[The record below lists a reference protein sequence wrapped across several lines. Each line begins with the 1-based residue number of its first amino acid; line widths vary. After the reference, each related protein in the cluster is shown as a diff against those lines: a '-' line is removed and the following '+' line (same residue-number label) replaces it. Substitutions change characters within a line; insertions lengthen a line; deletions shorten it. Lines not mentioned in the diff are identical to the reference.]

1 LATARRRRLPFPSA
15 LPASRAG
22 DAWRLEADGR
32 ELRLSNLNKVYWPGE
47 GITKGDLLAY
57 YWNVAD
63 LILPHLHDRPLT
75 MKRMP
80 NGLAGEPFYEKQVPA
95 HAPDWLPTAAVPT
108 EEDSRVVEFVLAQE
122 RASLLYVVNL
132 GCIEMHPLHARAGSL
147 DRPDYAFFDLD
158 PFEPYTYEDVRTV
171 AKLIKVVL
179 DGLGLRGYAKTSG
192 ATGMQVF
199 VPLDGTH
206 THTDAREFVERVGR
220 LVVRAYPEKATMAW
234 PVADRAGKV
243 FIDHQMNRSGAN
255 IASVYSLRPLPGAP
269 VSTPLDWDELDTDV
283 EPGDFRIDNVW
294 ERFADG
300 DRFAPVLD
308 DKQSLTPAME
318 ALGLTPGAPEEP
330 RDRSRPRFPPK
341 RSTRPASRASLD
353 EYVAKRDFT
362 RTPEPP
368 SSAASPDPAVPDPVS
383 PYSASP
389 VAAPDPASPIAAP
402 DPPTSVAGPP
412 NGRVARGGN
421 DGEPLSTVPTGPA
434 ARTSPTAPTGTS
446 AATDSSAATNTS
458 APSPANATGL
468 PEEPHPAGLAEIAPL
483 EPGRRF
489 TIQQHH
495 ARRLHHDVRF
505 EQDGVLVS
513 FAVPKRL
520 PEEPGLRHLAVNTED
535 HPLDYL
541 TFSGTIPAGEYG
553 GGEVRL
559 FDLGTYEPLE
569 VADGKLTVR
578 LHGSRYK
585 GAEYHLFRTR
595 DRDWLVILKGKVSL
609 PQPAPPPTYEPM
621 MAVLTAEAFD
631 DDDWLFEVKWDGH
644 RCLANLGTST
654 RLTSRT
660 TRDMTAQFPEL
671 IDMHR
676 QLAARNAVVDGEI
689 VALDRN
695 GRPSFERMQD
705 RFHRTPEELARNRGR
720 VPVQFLAF
728 DLLWLDGQS
737 LLDLP
742 LVERRARL
750 VEVLVE
756 TRDIRLSQVVEG
768 AGKAFFDQVKALQLE
783 GIVAKRAGSPYRP
796 GTRSHDWRKIKALC
810 LQDCVIVGWTPGKGG
825 RAATLG
831 SLLLAVYDGG
841 RLRYAGNVGT
851 GFTHAFLADLLARL
865 EELQVD
871 KPQFEGFEGT
881 LRPRGARF
889 VRPELVCEVEY
900 LKWTQDDKLRASSF
914 KGLRPDKPITDAR
927 REHPV
932 DSPS

>member
-32 ELRLSNLNKVYWPGE
+32 ELRLSNLNKVYWPDD

-63 LILPHLHDRPLT
+63 RLLPHLRDRPLT
-75 MKRMP
+75 MYRMP
-80 NGLAGEPFYEKQVPA
+80 DGLAGAPFYEKQVPA

-108 EEDSRVVEFVLAQE
+108 EEDSRVVEFVLAQD

-132 GCIEMHPLHARAGSL
+132 GCIEMHPLHSRAGSL

-158 PFEPYTYEDVRTV
+158 PFAPYTYEDVRTV
-171 AKLIKVVL
+171 ARLVKVVL

-206 THTDAREFVERVGR
+206 SHADAREFVERVGR
-220 LVVRAYPEKATMAW
+220 LVVRAYPQKATMAW
-234 PVADRAGKV
+234 PVADRAGKI
-243 FIDHQMNRSGAN
+243 FIDHQMNRQGAN

-269 VSTPLDWDELDTDV
+269 VSTPLDWDELDDDI
-283 EPGDFRIDNVW
+283 EPGDFRIDNLW
-294 ERFADG
+294 DRFAEG
-300 DRFAPVLD
+300 DRFAPVLID
-308 DKQSLTPAME
+308 RQSLTPAME
-318 ALGLTPGAPEEP
+318 ALGLTPGAPEE
-330 RDRSRPRFPPK
+330 RERTRPRFPA
-341 RSTRPASRASLD
+341 RRTTRPASRASLD
-353 EYVAKRDFT
+353 EYVAKRDFQ
-362 RTPEPP
+362 RTPEPHP
-368 SSAASPDPAVPDPVS
+368 PV
-383 PYSASP
+383 
-389 VAAPDPASPIAAP
+389 
-402 DPPTSVAGPP
+402 
-412 NGRVARGGN
+412 
-421 DGEPLSTVPTGPA
+421 DG
-434 ARTSPTAPTGTS
+434 APTPGT
-446 AATDSSAATNTS
+446 
-458 APSPANATGL
+458 P
-468 PEEPHPAGLAEIAPL
+468 EPHPAGLTEVAPL
-483 EPGRRF
+483 VEGRRF

-520 PEEPGLRHLAVNTED
+520 PEEPGVRHLAVNTED

-541 TFSGTIPAGEYG
+541 TFSGAIPAGEYG

-578 LHGSRYK
+578 LHGSRYQ
-585 GAEYHLFRTR
+585 GAEYLLFRTR
-595 DRDWLVILKGKVSL
+595 DRDWLVILGGKVSL

-621 MAVLTAEAFD
+621 MAVLTAQPFD
-631 DDDWLFEVKWDGH
+631 DDEWLFEVKWDGH
-644 RCLANLGTST
+644 RCLANLGQAT

-660 TRDMTAQFPEL
+660 RRDMTAQFPEL

-689 VALDRN
+689 VALDRE

-705 RFHRTPEELARNRGR
+705 RFHRTPEELARNKGR

-728 DLLWLDGQS
+728 DLLWLDGRP
-737 LLDLP
+737 LLELP
-742 LVERRARL
+742 LRERRARL
-750 VEVLVE
+750 EEVLVE
-756 TRDIRLSQVVEG
+756 TGDIRLSQVVGG
-768 AGKAFFDQVKALQLE
+768 AGTTFFEQVKALKLE
-783 GIVAKRAGSPYRP
+783 GIVAKRAASPYRP
-796 GTRSHDWRKIKALC
+796 GTRSHDWRTIKALC

-831 SLLLAVYDGG
+831 SLLLAVYDDG

-851 GFTHAFLADLLARL
+851 GFTHAFLADLLERL
-865 EELQVD
+865 QELQVP
-871 KPQFEGFEGT
+871 KPMFEGFEGT

-900 LKWTQDDKLRASSF
+900 LKWTDDNKLRASSF
-914 KGLRPDKPITDAR
+914 KGLRPDKPPTDAR

-932 DSPS
+932 DTPS

>member
-1 LATARRRRLPFPSA
+1 LATGKRRRLRFPSP
-15 LPASRAG
+15 LPAVRAG
-22 DAWRLEADGR
+22 GAWRLEADGR
-32 ELRLSNLNKVYWPGE
+32 ELRLSNLDKVYWPDD

-57 YWNVAD
+57 YWNVAG
-63 LILPHLHDRPLT
+63 LLLPHLHDRPLT

-80 NGLAGEPFYEKQVPA
+80 DGLAGEPFYEKQVPA
-95 HAPDWLPTAAVPT
+95 HAPDWLPTAAVAT
-108 EEDSRVVEFVLAQE
+108 EEDSRVVEFVLAQD

-158 PFEPYTYEDVRTV
+158 PFEPYTYQDVRTV
-171 AKLIKVVL
+171 AKLVKVVL
-179 DGLGLRGYAKTSG
+179 DGIGLRGYAKTSG

-206 THTDAREFVERVGR
+206 THSDARELVERVGR

-255 IASVYSLRPLPGAP
+255 IASVYSLRPLPGGP
-269 VSTPLDWDELDTDV
+269 VSTPLDWDELDSEV

-294 ERFADG
+294 ERFAAG
-300 DRFAPVLD
+300 DRFAPVLTD
-308 DKQSLTPAME
+308 RQSLTGAME
-318 ALGLTPGAPEEP
+318 ALGITAGTGSGE
-330 RDRSRPRFPPK
+330 RSRPRF
-341 RSTRPASRASLD
+341 RTSSRADRPSSRAALD
-353 EYVAKRDFT
+353 EYVAKRDFQ

-368 SSAASPDPAVPDPVS
+368 SPVG
-383 PYSASP
+383 
-389 VAAPDPASPIAAP
+389 
-402 DPPTSVAGPP
+402 GPP
-412 NGRVARGGN
+412 SGRVAAVGTGG
-421 DGEPLSTVPTGPA
+421 DRLST
-434 ARTSPTAPTGTS
+434 AP
-446 AATDSSAATNTS
+446 
-458 APSPANATGL
+458 
-468 PEEPHPAGLAEIAPL
+468 PEAPHPAGLTEVAAL
-483 EPGRRF
+483 EEGRRF

-520 PEEPGLRHLAVNTED
+520 PEEPGMRHLAVKTED

-541 TFSGTIPAGEYG
+541 TFSGAIPAGEYG

-595 DRDWLVILKGKVSL
+595 DRDWLVILAGKASL

-621 MAVLTAEAFD
+621 MAVLTAEPFD

-644 RCLANLGTST
+644 RCLANLGRAT

-660 TRDMTAQFPEL
+660 RRDMTAQFPEL
-671 IDMHR
+671 IDLHR

-689 VALDRN
+689 VALDRD

-705 RFHRTPEELARNRGR
+705 RFHRAPEELARNKGR

-728 DLLWLDGQS
+728 DLLFLDGQP

-742 LVERRARL
+742 LAERRARL
-750 VEVLVE
+750 EEVLVE
-756 TRDIRLSQVVEG
+756 TGDVRLSQVVEG
-768 AGKAFFDQVKALQLE
+768 AGTDFFEHAKGLGLE
-783 GIVAKRAGSPYRP
+783 GIVAKRAASPYRP
-796 GTRSHDWRKIKALC
+796 GARSPDWRKIKALC

-851 GFTHAFLADLLARL
+851 GFTQAFLADLLSRL
-865 EELQVD
+865 AEREVD
-871 KPQFEGFEGT
+871 RPQFEGAP
-881 LRPRGARF
+881 RVRGARF

-900 LKWTQDDKLRASSF
+900 LRWTEDGKLRASSF
-914 KGLRPDKPITDAR
+914 KGLRPDKPPSDAR

-932 DSPS
+932 DRPS

>member
-32 ELRLSNLNKVYWPGE
+32 ELRLSNLNKVYWPDD

-63 LILPHLHDRPLT
+63 RLLPHLRDRPLT
-75 MKRMP
+75 MYRMP
-80 NGLAGEPFYEKQVPA
+80 DGLAGAPFYEKQVPA

-108 EEDSRVVEFVLAQE
+108 EEDSRVVEFVLAQD

-132 GCIEMHPLHARAGSL
+132 GCIEMHPLHSRAGSL

-158 PFEPYTYEDVRTV
+158 PFAPYTYEDVRTV
-171 AKLIKVVL
+171 ARLVKVVL

-206 THTDAREFVERVGR
+206 SHADAREFVERVGR
-220 LVVRAYPEKATMAW
+220 LVVRAYPQKATMAW
-234 PVADRAGKV
+234 PVADRAGKI
-243 FIDHQMNRSGAN
+243 FIDHQMNRQGAN

-269 VSTPLDWDELDTDV
+269 VSTPLDWDELDDDI
-283 EPGDFRIDNVW
+283 EPGDFRIDNLW
-294 ERFADG
+294 DRFAEG
-300 DRFAPVLD
+300 DRFAAVLID
-308 DKQSLTPAME
+308 RQSLTPAME
-318 ALGLTPGAPEEP
+318 ALGLTPGAPEE
-330 RDRSRPRFPPK
+330 RERTRPRFPA
-341 RSTRPASRASLD
+341 RRTTRPASRASLD
-353 EYVAKRDFT
+353 EYVAKRDFQ
-362 RTPEPP
+362 RTPEPHP
-368 SSAASPDPAVPDPVS
+368 PV
-383 PYSASP
+383 
-389 VAAPDPASPIAAP
+389 
-402 DPPTSVAGPP
+402 
-412 NGRVARGGN
+412 
-421 DGEPLSTVPTGPA
+421 DG
-434 ARTSPTAPTGTS
+434 APTPGT
-446 AATDSSAATNTS
+446 
-458 APSPANATGL
+458 P
-468 PEEPHPAGLAEIAPL
+468 EPHPAGLTEVAPL
-483 EPGRRF
+483 VEGRRF

-520 PEEPGLRHLAVNTED
+520 PEEPGVRHLAVNTED

-541 TFSGTIPAGEYG
+541 TFSGAIPAGEYG

-578 LHGSRYK
+578 LHGSRYQ

-595 DRDWLVILKGKVSL
+595 DRDWLVILGGKVSL

-621 MAVLTAEAFD
+621 MAVLTAQPFD
-631 DDDWLFEVKWDGH
+631 DDEWLFEVKWDGH
-644 RCLANLGTST
+644 RCLANLGQAT

-660 TRDMTAQFPEL
+660 RRDMTAQFPEL

-689 VALDRN
+689 VALDRE

-705 RFHRTPEELARNRGR
+705 RFHRTPEELARNKGR

-728 DLLWLDGQS
+728 DLLWLDGRP
-737 LLDLP
+737 LLELP
-742 LVERRARL
+742 LRERRARL
-750 VEVLVE
+750 EEVLVE
-756 TRDIRLSQVVEG
+756 TGDIRLSQVVGG
-768 AGKAFFDQVKALQLE
+768 AGTTFFEQVKALKLE
-783 GIVAKRAGSPYRP
+783 GIVAKRAASPYRP

-831 SLLLAVYDGG
+831 SLLLAVYDDG

-851 GFTHAFLADLLARL
+851 GFTHAFLADLLERL
-865 EELQVD
+865 QELQVP
-871 KPQFEGFEGT
+871 KPMFEGFEGT

-900 LKWTQDDKLRASSF
+900 LKWTDDNKLRASSF
-914 KGLRPDKPITDAR
+914 KGLRPDKPPTDAR

-932 DSPS
+932 DTPS

>member
-1 LATARRRRLPFPSA
+1 LAAARRRRLPFPSP
-15 LPASRAG
+15 LPATRAG
-22 DAWRLEADGR
+22 DAWRLQVEGR
-32 ELRLSNLNKVYWPGE
+32 ELRLSNLDKVYWPDD

-80 NGLAGEPFYEKQVPA
+80 DGLAGEPFYEKQVPA

-108 EEDSRVVEFVLAQE
+108 EEDSRVVEFVLVQD

-132 GCIEMHPLHARAGSL
+132 GCIEMHPLHSRAGSL

-158 PFEPYTYEDVRTV
+158 PFEPYTYADVRTV
-171 AKLIKVVL
+171 AKLVKVVL

-206 THTDAREFVERVGR
+206 THSDAREFVERVGR

-243 FIDHQMNRSGAN
+243 FIDHQMNRAGAN

-269 VSTPLDWDELDTDV
+269 VSTPLDWDELDEDI
-283 EPGDFRIDNVW
+283 EPNDFRIDNVW
-294 ERFADG
+294 DRFAEG
-300 DRFAPVLD
+300 DRFRPVLD
-308 DKQSLTPAME
+308 DKQSLTQAME
-318 ALGLTPGAPEEP
+318 ALGLTPGTPDEP
-330 RDRSRPRFPPK
+330 RGRSRPRFPAE
-341 RSTRPASRASLD
+341 RATRPSSRATLD
-353 EYVAKRDFT
+353 EYAAKRDFT
-362 RTPEPP
+362 RTPEPSGAP
-368 SSAASPDPAVPDPVS
+368 GPHPRLGAPEPPPPVGAPEPPPAV
-383 PYSASP
+383 
-389 VAAPDPASPIAAP
+389 
-402 DPPTSVAGPP
+402 
-412 NGRVARGGN
+412 
-421 DGEPLSTVPTGPA
+421 DG
-434 ARTSPTAPTGTS
+434 APTGRVTDRGKGPGRLSTTPPPAGSERDRRS
-446 AATDSSAATNTS
+446 AAPPE
-458 APSPANATGL
+458 APSDEAAEEKRL
-468 PEEPHPAGLAEIAPL
+468 PEGPHPAGLTEVAPL
-483 EPGRRF
+483 VEGRRF

-505 EQDGVLVS
+505 ERDGVLVS

-520 PEEPGLRHLAVNTED
+520 PEEPGVRHLAVNTED

-559 FDLGTYEPLE
+559 FDLGSYEPLE

-578 LHGSRYK
+578 LHGTRYQ

-621 MAVLTAEAFD
+621 MAVLTAKPFD
-631 DDDWLFEVKWDGH
+631 DDEWLFEVKWDGH

-660 TRDMTAQFPEL
+660 RRDMTAQFPEL

-689 VALDRN
+689 VALDRD

-705 RFHRTPEELARNRGR
+705 RFHRTPEELARNKGR

-728 DLLWLDGQS
+728 DLLWLDGQP
-737 LLDLP
+737 LLELP
-742 LVERRARL
+742 LHERRARL
-750 VEVLVE
+750 EEVLVE
-756 TRDIRLSQVVEG
+756 TKDIRLSQVVEG
-768 AGKAFFDQVKALQLE
+768 AGTAFFDHVKALQLE
-783 GIVAKRAGSPYRP
+783 GIVAKRADSCYRP
-796 GTRSHDWRKIKALC
+796 GVRSADWRKIKALC

-831 SLLLAVYDGG
+831 SLLLAVYDDG

-851 GFTHAFLADLLARL
+851 GFTHAFLADLLDRL
-865 EELQVD
+865 QELQV
-871 KPQFEGFEGT
+871 PRPMFEGFEGT

-900 LKWTQDDKLRASSF
+900 LRWTEDNKLRAASF
-914 KGLRPDKPITDAR
+914 KGLRPDKPPTDAR

-932 DSPS
+932 DTPS

>member
-22 DAWRLEADGR
+22 SAWRLEVDGR
-32 ELRLSNLNKVYWPGE
+32 ELRLSNLDKVYWPDD
-47 GITKGDLLAY
+47 GITKGDLLTY
-57 YWNVAD
+57 YWNVAE
-63 LILPHLHDRPLT
+63 LLLPHLRDRPLT

-80 NGLAGEPFYEKQVPA
+80 DGLAGEPFYEKQVPA
-95 HAPDWLPTAAVPT
+95 HAPEWLPTAAVPT
-108 EEDSRVVEFVLAQE
+108 EEDSRVVEFALAQD

-132 GCIEMHPLHARAGSL
+132 GCIEMHPLHSRAGSL

-171 AKLIKVVL
+171 AKLVKVVL

-206 THTDAREFVERVGR
+206 THSDAREFVERVGR

-234 PVADRAGKV
+234 PVADRAGKI

-269 VSTPLDWDELDTDV
+269 VSTPLDWDELDTDI

-294 ERFADG
+294 DRFAAG
-300 DRFAPVLD
+300 DRFAPVLT
-308 DKQSLTPAME
+308 DKQSLLPAME
-318 ALGLTPGAPEEP
+318 ALGLTPGAGDGQRE
-330 RDRSRPRFPPK
+330 RSRPRFPPK
-341 RSTRPASRASLD
+341 RTTRPASRGSLD
-353 EYVAKRDFT
+353 EYAAKRNFQ

-368 SSAASPDPAVPDPVS
+368 SPTDTPPATDGP
-383 PYSASP
+383 
-389 VAAPDPASPIAAP
+389 
-402 DPPTSVAGPP
+402 PPTG
-412 NGRVARGGN
+412 
-421 DGEPLSTVPTGPA
+421 
-434 ARTSPTAPTGTS
+434 
-446 AATDSSAATNTS
+446 
-458 APSPANATGL
+458 
-468 PEEPHPAGLAEIAPL
+468 PHPAGLTEVAPL
-483 EPGRRF
+483 EEGRRF

-541 TFSGTIPAGEYG
+541 TFSGSIPAGEYG

-578 LHGSRYK
+578 LHGTRYK

-595 DRDWLVILKGKVSL
+595 DRDWLVILGGKVSL

-621 MAVLTAEAFD
+621 MAVLTGQPFD
-631 DDDWLFEVKWDGH
+631 DDQWLFEVKWDGH

-689 VALDRN
+689 VALDRD

-705 RFHRTPEELARNRGR
+705 RFHRGPEELARNKGR
-720 VPVQFLAF
+720 VPVQFIAF
-728 DLLWLDGQS
+728 DLLWLDGQP

-750 VEVLVE
+750 DEVLVE

-768 AGKAFFDQVKALQLE
+768 VGTEFFEQVKALKLE
-783 GIVAKRAGSPYRP
+783 GMVAKRAASPYRP
-796 GTRSHDWRKIKALC
+796 GARSPDWRKIKAVC

-831 SLLLAVYDGG
+831 SLLLAVYDNG

-851 GFTHAFLADLLARL
+851 GFTNAFLADLQTRLAAL
-865 EELQVD
+865 EVD

-881 LRPRGARF
+881 PRPRGARF

-914 KGLRPDKPITDAR
+914 KGLRPDKPPTDAR

-932 DSPS
+932 DRPS

>member
-1 LATARRRRLPFPSA
+1 LAPAKRRRLPFPSP

-22 DAWRLEADGR
+22 GAWRLQVDGR
-32 ELRLSNLNKVYWPGE
+32 ELRLSNLDKVYWPDD

-63 LILPHLHDRPLT
+63 LLLPHLQDRPLT

-80 NGLAGEPFYEKQVPA
+80 DGLAGEPFYEKQVPA
-95 HAPDWLPTAAVPT
+95 HAPDWLPTAVVPT
-108 EEDSRVVEFVLAQE
+108 EEDSRVVEFVLAQD

-132 GCIEMHPLHARAGSL
+132 GCIEMHPLHSRAGSL

-158 PFEPYTYEDVRTV
+158 PFEPYTYQDVRTV
-171 AKLIKVVL
+171 AKLVKVVL

-206 THTDAREFVERVGR
+206 THADAREFVERVGR

-234 PVADRAGKV
+234 PVADRAGKI
-243 FIDHQMNRSGAN
+243 FIDHQMNRQGAN

-269 VSTPLDWDELDTDV
+269 VSTPLDWDELDDDL

-294 ERFADG
+294 DRFAQG
-300 DRFAPVLD
+300 DRFRPVLD
-308 DKQSLTPAME
+308 DKQSLTAAME
-318 ALGLTPGAPEEP
+318 ALGLAPGAPEP
-330 RDRSRPRFPPK
+330 ARDRGRPRYPAK
-341 RSTRPASRASLD
+341 RTTRPASRATLD
-353 EYVAKRDFT
+353 EYVAKRDFA
-362 RTPEPP
+362 RTPEPSGTRGTP
-368 SSAASPDPAVPDPVS
+368 EPGTPK
-383 PYSASP
+383 
-389 VAAPDPASPIAAP
+389 P
-402 DPPTSVAGPP
+402 DPPVDGAPT
-412 NGRVARGGN
+412 GRVADHEEGR
-421 DGEPLSTVPTGPA
+421 DRLSTT
-434 ARTSPTAPTGTS
+434 
-446 AATDSSAATNTS
+446 
-458 APSPANATGL
+458 L
-468 PEEPHPAGLAEIAPL
+468 PDEPHPAGLTEVAPL
-483 EPGRRF
+483 VAGRRF

-505 EQDGVLVS
+505 ERDGVLVS

-520 PEEPGLRHLAVNTED
+520 PEEPGVRHLAVNTED

-541 TFSGTIPAGEYG
+541 TFSGAIPAGEYG

-569 VADGKLTVR
+569 VADGKWTVR
-578 LHGSRYK
+578 LHGSRYH

-621 MAVLTAEAFD
+621 MAVLTAEPFD
-631 DDDWLFEVKWDGH
+631 DDEWLFEVKWDGH

-660 TRDMTAQFPEL
+660 RRDMTAQFPEL
-671 IDMHR
+671 IDLHR

-689 VALDRN
+689 VALDRD

-705 RFHRTPEELARNRGR
+705 RFHRTPEELARNKGR

-737 LLDLP
+737 LLELP
-742 LVERRARL
+742 LRERRARL
-750 VEVLVE
+750 EEVLVE

-768 AGKAFFDQVKALQLE
+768 AGIAFFEQVKALKLE
-783 GIVAKRAGSPYRP
+783 GIVAKRAASPYRP
-796 GTRSHDWRKIKALC
+796 GTRSADWRKIKALC

-831 SLLLAVYDGG
+831 SLLLAVYHDG

-851 GFTHAFLADLLARL
+851 GFTHAFLADLLDRL
-865 EELQVD
+865 QELQVP
-871 KPQFEGFEGT
+871 KPMFEGFEGT
-881 LRPRGARF
+881 PRPRGARF

-900 LKWTQDDKLRASSF
+900 LRWTEDNKLRASSF
-914 KGLRPDKPITDAR
+914 KGLRPDKPPTDAR
-927 REHPV
+927 REHPA
-932 DSPS
+932 DTPS

>member
-63 LILPHLHDRPLT
+63 LLLPHLHDRPLT

-108 EEDSRVVEFVLAQE
+108 EEDSRVVEFVLAQD
-122 RASLLYVVNL
+122 RPSLLYVVNL

-171 AKLIKVVL
+171 AKLVKVVL

-206 THTDAREFVERVGR
+206 THSDAREFVERVGR

-269 VSTPLDWDELDTDV
+269 VSTPLGWDELDTDI

-294 ERFADG
+294 ERFAGG
-300 DRFAPVLD
+300 DRFARVLD
-308 DKQSLTPAME
+308 DKQSLTGAME

-330 RDRSRPRFPPK
+330 RSRPRFPPK
-341 RSTRPASRASLD
+341 RTTRPASRASLD
-353 EYVAKRDFT
+353 EYVAKRDFG
-362 RTPEPP
+362 RTPEPAGTP
-368 SSAASPDPAVPDPVS
+368 EPPTSV
-383 PYSASP
+383 
-389 VAAPDPASPIAAP
+389 AAP
-402 DPPTSVAGPP
+402 DPPT
-412 NGRVARGGN
+412 
-421 DGEPLSTVPTGPA
+421 PA
-434 ARTSPTAPTGTS
+434 
-446 AATDSSAATNTS
+446 
-458 APSPANATGL
+458 GL
-468 PEEPHPAGLAEIAPL
+468 PEGPHPAGLTGVAPL

-578 LHGSRYK
+578 LHGSRYQ

-621 MAVLTAEAFD
+621 MAVLSAGPFD
-631 DDDWLFEVKWDGH
+631 DDEWLFEVKWDGH

-689 VALDRN
+689 VALDQN

-705 RFHRTPEELARNRGR
+705 RFHRTPEELARNKGR

-728 DLLWLDGQS
+728 DLLWLDGQP

-756 TRDIRLSQVVEG
+756 TKDIRLSQVVEG
-768 AGKAFFDQVKALQLE
+768 AGTAFFDQVKELRLE
-783 GIVAKRAGSPYRP
+783 GIVAKRAASPYRP
-796 GTRSHDWRKIKALC
+796 GTRSHDWRKVKALC

-865 EELQVD
+865 QELQVD

-914 KGLRPDKPITDAR
+914 KGLRPDKPTTDAR

-932 DSPS
+932 DRPS

>member
-1 LATARRRRLPFPSA
+1 LAPGKRRHLPFPSP
-15 LPASRAG
+15 LPARRSG
-22 DAWRLEADGR
+22 DAWRLESEGR
-32 ELRLSNLNKVYWPGE
+32 ELRLSNLDKVYWPAD

-63 LILPHLHDRPLT
+63 LLLPHLRDRPLT

-80 NGLAGEPFYEKQVPA
+80 DGLAGEPFYEKQVPA

-108 EEDSRVVEFVLAQE
+108 EEDSRVVEFVLAQD

-132 GCIEMHPLHARAGSL
+132 GCIEMHPLHSRAGSL

-171 AKLIKVVL
+171 AKLVKVVL

-234 PVADRAGKV
+234 PVADRAGKI
-243 FIDHQMNRSGAN
+243 FIDHNMNRSGAN
-255 IASVYSLRPLPGAP
+255 IASVYSLRPMPGAP
-269 VSTPLDWDELDTDV
+269 VSTPLDWEELDDDI

-300 DRFAPVLD
+300 DRFAPVLH

-330 RDRSRPRFPPK
+330 RERSRPRFPPK
-341 RSTRPASRASLD
+341 RTTRPASRASLD
-353 EYVAKRDFT
+353 EYVAKRDFQ
-362 RTPEPP
+362 RTPEP
-368 SSAASPDPAVPDPVS
+368 SATPD
-383 PYSASP
+383 
-389 VAAPDPASPIAAP
+389 P
-402 DPPTSVAGPP
+402 DPPAGTPDPHPP
-412 NGRVARGGN
+412 V
-421 DGEPLSTVPTGPA
+421 DG
-434 ARTSPTAPTGTS
+434 APTGRVTDPGKGGDRLS
-446 AATDSSAATNTS
+446 TGSPEGAAGA
-458 APSPANATGL
+458 GM
-468 PEEPHPAGLAEIAPL
+468 PEVPHPAGLTEVAPL
-483 EPGRRF
+483 VEGRRF

-520 PEEPGLRHLAVNTED
+520 PEEPGVRHLAVNTED

-541 TFSGTIPAGEYG
+541 TFSGSIPAGEYG
-553 GGEVRL
+553 GGDVRL

-578 LHGSRYK
+578 LHGTRYK

-595 DRDWLVILKGKVSL
+595 DRDWLVILKSKVSL
-609 PQPAPPPTYEPM
+609 PQPPPPPTYEPM
-621 MAVLTAEAFD
+621 MAVLTSEPFD
-631 DDDWLFEVKWDGH
+631 DDEWLFEVKWDGH

-689 VALDRN
+689 VALDRE

-705 RFHRTPEELARNRGR
+705 RFHRTPEELSRNKGR
-720 VPVQFLAF
+720 VPVQFVAF

-742 LVERRARL
+742 LAERRARL

-768 AGKAFFDQVKALQLE
+768 AGKDFFAQVKALQLE
-783 GIVAKRAGSPYRP
+783 GMVAKRAASPYRP
-796 GTRSHDWRKIKALC
+796 GARSHDWRKIKALC

-831 SLLLAVYDGG
+831 SLLLAVYDDG

-851 GFTHAFLADLLARL
+851 GFTHAFLADLLDRL
-865 EELQVD
+865 QALQVD

-881 LRPRGARF
+881 PRPRGARF

-900 LKWTQDDKLRASSF
+900 LKWTQDDKLRAASF
-914 KGLRPDKPITDAR
+914 KGLRPDKPATDAR

-932 DSPS
+932 GRPR

>member
-32 ELRLSNLNKVYWPGE
+32 ELRLSNLNKVYWPDD

-63 LILPHLHDRPLT
+63 LLLPHLRDRPLT
-75 MKRMP
+75 MYRMP
-80 NGLAGEPFYEKQVPA
+80 DGLAGAPFYEKQVPA

-108 EEDSRVVEFVLAQE
+108 EEDSRVVEFVLAQD

-132 GCIEMHPLHARAGSL
+132 GCIEMHPLHSRAGSL

-158 PFEPYTYEDVRTV
+158 PFAPYTYEDVRTV
-171 AKLIKVVL
+171 ARLVKVVL

-206 THTDAREFVERVGR
+206 THADAREFVDRVGR

-234 PVADRAGKV
+234 PVADRAGKI
-243 FIDHQMNRSGAN
+243 FIDHQMNRQGAN

-269 VSTPLDWDELDTDV
+269 VSTPLDWDELDDDI

-294 ERFADG
+294 DRFAEG
-300 DRFAPVLD
+300 DRFAPVLTD
-308 DKQSLTPAME
+308 RQSLIPAME
-318 ALGLTPGAPEEP
+318 ALGLTPGAPEE
-330 RDRSRPRFPPK
+330 RERTRPRFPA
-341 RSTRPASRASLD
+341 RRTTRPASRASLD
-353 EYVAKRDFT
+353 EYVAKRDFQ
-362 RTPEPP
+362 RTPEPHP
-368 SSAASPDPAVPDPVS
+368 PV
-383 PYSASP
+383 
-389 VAAPDPASPIAAP
+389 
-402 DPPTSVAGPP
+402 
-412 NGRVARGGN
+412 
-421 DGEPLSTVPTGPA
+421 DG
-434 ARTSPTAPTGTS
+434 APTPGT
-446 AATDSSAATNTS
+446 
-458 APSPANATGL
+458 P
-468 PEEPHPAGLAEIAPL
+468 EPHPAGLTEVAPL
-483 EPGRRF
+483 VEGRRF

-520 PEEPGLRHLAVNTED
+520 PEEPGVRHLAVNTED

-595 DRDWLVILKGKVSL
+595 DRDWLVILGGKVSL

-621 MAVLTAEAFD
+621 MAVLTAQPFD
-631 DDDWLFEVKWDGH
+631 DHEWLFEVKWDGH
-644 RCLANLGTST
+644 RCLANLGQAT

-660 TRDMTAQFPEL
+660 RRDMTAQFPEL

-689 VALDRN
+689 VALDRE

-705 RFHRTPEELARNRGR
+705 RFHRTPEELARNKGR

-728 DLLWLDGQS
+728 DLLWLDGRP
-737 LLDLP
+737 LLELP
-742 LVERRARL
+742 LRERRARL
-750 VEVLVE
+750 EEVLVE
-756 TRDIRLSQVVEG
+756 TGDIRLSQVVEG
-768 AGKAFFDQVKALQLE
+768 AGTTFFEQVKALKLE
-783 GIVAKRAGSPYRP
+783 GIVAKRAASPYRP

-831 SLLLAVYDGG
+831 SLLLAVYDDG

-851 GFTHAFLADLLARL
+851 GFTHAFLADLLERL
-865 EELQVD
+865 QELRVP
-871 KPQFEGFEGT
+871 KPMFEGFEGT

-900 LKWTQDDKLRASSF
+900 LKWTDDNKLRASSF
-914 KGLRPDKPITDAR
+914 KGLRPDKPPTDAR

-932 DSPS
+932 DTPS

>member
-1 LATARRRRLPFPSA
+1 MARRKRAHLHFPA
-15 LPASRAG
+15 PLPATRSG
-22 DAWRLEADGR
+22 DAWRLEAGGR
-32 ELRLSNLNKVYWPGE
+32 ELRVSNLDKLYWPDD

-63 LILPHLHDRPLT
+63 LLLPHLNDRPLT

-95 HAPDWLPTAAVPT
+95 HAPEWLPTAAVPT
-108 EEDSRVVEFVLAQE
+108 EEDSRVVEFVLAQDL
-122 RASLLYVVNL
+122 ASLLYVVNL
-132 GCIEMHPLHARAGSL
+132 GCIEMHPLHSRAGSL

-158 PFEPYTYEDVRTV
+158 PFEPYTYADVRTV

-179 DGLGLRGYAKTSG
+179 DGLGLRGYPKTSG

-234 PVADRAGKV
+234 PVADRAGKI
-243 FIDHQMNRSGAN
+243 FIDHNMNRSGAN
-255 IASVYSLRPLPGAP
+255 IASVYSVRPMPRAP
-269 VSTPLDWDELDTDV
+269 VSTPLDWEELDTDL
-283 EPGDFRIDNVW
+283 EPEDFRIDNVW
-294 ERFADG
+294 DRFADG
-300 DRFAPVLD
+300 DRFAPVLE
-308 DKQSLTPAME
+308 DKQSLSAAME
-318 ALGLTPGAPEEP
+318 ALGLTPGMPEE
-330 RDRSRPRFPPK
+330 RSRSRFPPK
-341 RSTRPASRASLD
+341 RTSRPASRASLD
-353 EYVAKRDFT
+353 EYVAKRDFQ
-362 RTPEPP
+362 RTPEP
-368 SSAASPDPAVPDPVS
+368 SGAGTPDPRPPGNG
-383 PYSASP
+383 
-389 VAAPDPASPIAAP
+389 AP
-402 DPPTSVAGPP
+402 T
-412 NGRVARGGN
+412 GRVAAGRKRGERLSTTPSTPSTTSTRPSATAS
-421 DGEPLSTVPTGPA
+421 DPAPLS
-434 ARTSPTAPTGTS
+434 SP
-446 AATDSSAATNTS
+446 
-458 APSPANATGL
+458 L
-468 PEEPHPAGLAEIAPL
+468 PDEPHPAGLTEIAPL
-483 EPGRRF
+483 QEGRRF

-520 PEEPGLRHLAVNTED
+520 PEEPGVRHLAVNTED

-541 TFSGTIPAGEYG
+541 TFSGSIPAGEYG

-578 LHGSRYK
+578 LHGTRYQ

-595 DRDWLVILKGKVSL
+595 DRDWLVILAGKVSL

-631 DDDWLFEVKWDGH
+631 DDEWLFEVKWDGH
-644 RCLANLGTST
+644 RCLANLGTAT

-660 TRDMTAQFPEL
+660 QRDMTAQFPEL

-705 RFHRTPEELARNRGR
+705 RFHRTPEELARNKGR

-728 DLLWLDGQS
+728 DLLWLDGQP

-750 VEVLVE
+750 NEVLVE

-768 AGKAFFDQVKALQLE
+768 AGTRFFEQVRDLALE
-783 GIVAKRAGSPYRP
+783 GIVAKRAASPYRP
-796 GTRSHDWRKIKALC
+796 GTRSPDWRKIKALC

-831 SLLLAVYDGG
+831 SLLLAVYDDG

-851 GFTHAFLADLLARL
+851 GFTHAFLADLLERL
-865 EELQVD
+865 QELQVP
-871 KPQFEGFEGT
+871 KPMFDGFEGT
-881 LRPRGARF
+881 PRPRGARF

-900 LKWTQDDKLRASSF
+900 LKWTQDDKLRAASF
-914 KGLRPDKPITDAR
+914 KGLRPDKPPTDAR
-927 REHPV
+927 RERPV
-932 DSPS
+932 DAPS

>member
-1 LATARRRRLPFPSA
+1 LATVRRRRLPFPSA
-15 LPASRAG
+15 LPASRVG

-32 ELRLSNLNKVYWPGE
+32 ELRVSNLDKVYWPGE

-63 LILPHLHDRPLT
+63 LLLPHLHDRPLT
-75 MKRMP
+75 MYRMP
-80 NGLAGEPFYEKQVPA
+80 NGLAGAPFYEKQVPA
-95 HAPDWLPTAAVPT
+95 HAPDWLPTTAVPT
-108 EEDSRVVEFVLAQE
+108 EEDSRVVEFVLAQD

-158 PFEPYTYEDVRTV
+158 PFEPYTYADVRTV
-171 AKLIKVVL
+171 ARLIKVVL

-206 THTDAREFVERVGR
+206 THSDAREFVERVGR

-234 PVADRAGKV
+234 PVADRAGKI
-243 FIDHQMNRSGAN
+243 FIDHQMNRAGAN

-269 VSTPLDWDELDTDV
+269 VSTPLDWDELDDDI

-294 ERFADG
+294 DRFAEG
-300 DRFAPVLD
+300 DRFAPVLED
-308 DKQSLTPAME
+308 RQSLTEAMA
-318 ALGLTPGAPEEP
+318 ALGLTPGAGDRP
-330 RDRSRPRFPPK
+330 RERSRPRFPQK
-341 RSTRPASRASLD
+341 RTARPADRASLD

-368 SSAASPDPAVPDPVS
+368 SPVGRSEPPSPVGGPDPPSPVGGPPTGRVTDDGKGDERLSTAPRATDGRGGDERLPTASPDQARPV
-383 PYSASP
+383 
-389 VAAPDPASPIAAP
+389 
-402 DPPTSVAGPP
+402 
-412 NGRVARGGN
+412 
-421 DGEPLSTVPTGPA
+421 
-434 ARTSPTAPTGTS
+434 
-446 AATDSSAATNTS
+446 
-458 APSPANATGL
+458 GL
-468 PEEPHPAGLAEIAPL
+468 PEGAHPAGLAEVAPL

-505 EQDGVLVS
+505 ERDGVLVS

-520 PEEPGLRHLAVNTED
+520 PEEPGVRHLAVNTED

-541 TFSGTIPAGEYG
+541 TFSGSIPTGEYG

-578 LHGSRYK
+578 LHGTRYR

-595 DRDWLVILKGKVSL
+595 DRDWLVILGGKVSL
-609 PQPAPPPTYEPM
+609 PQPAPPPTFEPM
-621 MAVLTAEAFD
+621 MAVLTAGPFD
-631 DDDWLFEVKWDGH
+631 DDEWLFEVKWDGH
-644 RCLANLGTST
+644 RCLANLGQAT

-660 TRDMTAQFPEL
+660 RRDMTAQFPEL

-689 VALDRN
+689 VALDRD

-705 RFHRTPEELARNRGR
+705 RFHRAPDELARHKGR
-720 VPVQFLAF
+720 VPVQFIAF
-728 DLLWLDGQS
+728 DLLWLDGQP

-750 VEVLVE
+750 AEVLVE

-768 AGKAFFDQVKALQLE
+768 AGTDVFEQVKELGLE
-783 GIVAKRAGSPYRP
+783 GIVAKRGASPYRP
-796 GTRSHDWRKIKALC
+796 GTRSHDWRKVKALRV
-810 LQDCVIVGWTPGKGG
+810 QDCVIVGWTPGKGG

-831 SLLLAVYDGG
+831 SLLLAAYDDG
-841 RLRYAGNVGT
+841 RLCYAGNVGT

-865 EELQVD
+865 AELEV
-871 KPQFEGFEGT
+871 PRPMFEGFEGT
-881 LRPRGARF
+881 PRPRGARF

-900 LKWTQDDKLRASSF
+900 LKWTQDDKLRAASF
-914 KGLRPDKPITDAR
+914 KRLRPDVPPTDAR

-932 DSPS
+932 ERPR

>member
-22 DAWRLEADGR
+22 DAWRLEAGGR
-32 ELRLSNLNKVYWPGE
+32 ELRLSNLDKVYWPGE

-63 LILPHLHDRPLT
+63 LLLPHLHDRPLT

-108 EEDSRVVEFVLAQE
+108 EEDSRVVEFVLAQD

-158 PFEPYTYEDVRTV
+158 PFEPYTYADVRTV
-171 AKLIKVVL
+171 AKLVKVVL

-206 THTDAREFVERVGR
+206 THPDAREFVEQVGR

-255 IASVYSLRPLPGAP
+255 IASVYSLRPLPRAP
-269 VSTPLDWDELDTDV
+269 VSTPLGWDELDDDI

-294 ERFADG
+294 ERFAAG
-300 DRFAPVLD
+300 DRFAPVLE
-308 DKQSLTPAME
+308 DKQSLAGAME
-318 ALGLTPGAPEEP
+318 ALGLTPGAPEPP
-330 RDRSRPRFPPK
+330 RDRGRPRFPPK
-341 RSTRPASRASLD
+341 RTTRPAARASLD
-353 EYVAKRDFT
+353 EYVAKRDFA
-362 RTPEPP
+362 RTPEPAGAPGPP
-368 SSAASPDPAVPDPVS
+368 SPAGAPGPPSPAGAPGPP
-383 PYSASP
+383 SP
-389 VAAPDPASPIAAP
+389 VGAP
-402 DPPTSVAGPP
+402 DPPTSVDGPP
-412 NGRVARGGN
+412 NGRVARGRN
-421 DGEPLSTVPTGPA
+421 EGERLS
-434 ARTSPTAPTGTS
+434 
-446 AATDSSAATNTS
+446 
-458 APSPANATGL
+458 TGL
-468 PEEPHPAGLAEIAPL
+468 PEGPHPAGLTEVAPL
-483 EPGRRF
+483 EDGRRF

-671 IDMHR
+671 IDLHR

-705 RFHRTPEELARNRGR
+705 RFHRTPEELARNKGR

-728 DLLWLDGQS
+728 DLLWLDGQP

-756 TRDIRLSQVVEG
+756 TKDIRLSQVVEG
-768 AGKAFFDQVKALQLE
+768 AGKAFFDQVKELQLE
-783 GIVAKRAGSPYRP
+783 GIVAKRAASPYRP
-796 GTRSHDWRKIKALC
+796 GTRSHDWRKVKALC

-865 EELQVD
+865 QALQVD

-881 LRPRGARF
+881 PRPRGARF

-900 LKWTQDDKLRASSF
+900 LKWTQDDKLRAASF

-927 REHPV
+927 REHAV
-932 DSPS
+932 DVPSENR

>member
-1 LATARRRRLPFPSA
+1 LAPARRRRLPFPSP

-22 DAWRLEADGR
+22 GAWRLQVDGR
-32 ELRLSNLNKVYWPGE
+32 ELRLSNLDKVYWPDD

-63 LILPHLHDRPLT
+63 LLLPYLHDRPLT

-80 NGLAGEPFYEKQVPA
+80 DGLAGEPFYEKQVPA

-108 EEDSRVVEFVLAQE
+108 EEDSRVVEFVLAQD

-132 GCIEMHPLHARAGSL
+132 GCIEMHPLHSRAGSL

-158 PFEPYTYEDVRTV
+158 PFEPYTYQDVRTV
-171 AKLIKVVL
+171 AKLVKVVL

-206 THTDAREFVERVGR
+206 THADAREFVERVGR

-243 FIDHQMNRSGAN
+243 FIDHQMNRQGAN

-269 VSTPLDWDELDTDV
+269 VSTPLDWDELDDDL

-294 ERFADG
+294 DRFAEG
-300 DRFAPVLD
+300 DRFRPVLD
-308 DKQSLTPAME
+308 DKQSLIPAME
-318 ALGLTPGAPEEP
+318 ALGLAPGARSTGAPLRGSPDPSGSERP
-330 RDRSRPRFPPK
+330 DRSRPRYPA
-341 RSTRPASRASLD
+341 RRTTRPASRASLD
-353 EYVAKRDFT
+353 EYVAKRDFS

-368 SSAASPDPAVPDPVS
+368 SPVDG
-383 PYSASP
+383 
-389 VAAPDPASPIAAP
+389 AP
-402 DPPTSVAGPP
+402 T
-412 NGRVARGGN
+412 GRVAAHGKRG
-421 DGEPLSTVPTGPA
+421 DRLSTAPPEAAEGPYL
-434 ARTSPTAPTGTS
+434 
-446 AATDSSAATNTS
+446 
-458 APSPANATGL
+458 PA
-468 PEEPHPAGLAEIAPL
+468 EPHPAGLTEVAPL
-483 EPGRRF
+483 VEGRRF

-505 EQDGVLVS
+505 ERDGVLVS

-520 PEEPGLRHLAVNTED
+520 PEEPGVRHLAVNTED

-578 LHGSRYK
+578 LHGSRYH

-621 MAVLTAEAFD
+621 MAVLTAEPFD
-631 DDDWLFEVKWDGH
+631 DDGWLFEVKWDGH

-660 TRDMTAQFPEL
+660 RRDMTAQFPEL

-689 VALDRN
+689 VALDRD

-705 RFHRTPEELARNRGR
+705 RFHRTPEELARNKGR

-728 DLLWLDGQS
+728 DLLWLDGQP
-737 LLDLP
+737 LLELP
-742 LVERRARL
+742 LHERRARL
-750 VEVLVE
+750 EEVLVE
-756 TRDIRLSQVVEG
+756 TRDVRLSQVVEG
-768 AGKAFFDQVKALQLE
+768 AGTAFFEQVKALQLE
-783 GIVAKRAGSPYRP
+783 GIVAKRADSCYRP

-831 SLLLAVYDGG
+831 SLLLAVYDDG

-851 GFTHAFLADLLARL
+851 GFTHAFLADLLDRL
-865 EELQVD
+865 QELQVP
-871 KPQFEGFEGT
+871 KPMFEGFEGT
-881 LRPRGARF
+881 PRPRGARF

-900 LKWTQDDKLRASSF
+900 LRWTEDSKLRASSF
-914 KGLRPDKPITDAR
+914 KGLRPDKPPTDAR
-927 REHPV
+927 REHPAAT
-932 DSPS
+932 PS

>member
-1 LATARRRRLPFPSA
+1 LARRKRADLPFPA
-15 LPASRAG
+15 PLPATRAG

-32 ELRLSNLNKVYWPGE
+32 ELRVSNLDKLYWPDD

-57 YWNVAD
+57 YWNVAG
-63 LILPHLHDRPLT
+63 LLLPHLHDRPLT

-95 HAPDWLPTAAVPT
+95 HAPEWLPTAAVPT
-108 EEDSRVVEFVLAQE
+108 EEDSRVVEFVLAQDL
-122 RASLLYVVNL
+122 ASLLYVVNL
-132 GCIEMHPLHARAGSL
+132 GCIEMHPLHSRAGSL

-158 PFEPYTYEDVRTV
+158 PFQPYTYEDVRTV

-179 DGLGLRGYAKTSG
+179 DGLGLRGYPKTSG

-234 PVADRAGKV
+234 PVADRAGKI

-255 IASVYSLRPLPGAP
+255 IASVYSLRPLPRAP
-269 VSTPLDWDELDTDV
+269 VSTPLDWEELDQDL
-283 EPGDFRIDNVW
+283 EPEDFRIDNVW
-294 ERFADG
+294 DRFADG
-300 DRFAPVLD
+300 DRFAPVLE
-308 DKQSLTPAME
+308 DKQSLSAAME
-318 ALGLTPGAPEEP
+318 ALGLTLGAPEE
-330 RDRSRPRFPPK
+330 RGRPRFPPK
-341 RSTRPASRASLD
+341 RTTRPPSRATLD

-362 RTPEPP
+362 RTPEP
-368 SSAASPDPAVPDPVS
+368 SGASDPA
-383 PYSASP
+383 
-389 VAAPDPASPIAAP
+389 
-402 DPPTSVAGPP
+402 
-412 NGRVARGGN
+412 
-421 DGEPLSTVPTGPA
+421 PLSSPLPA
-434 ARTSPTAPTGTS
+434 
-446 AATDSSAATNTS
+446 
-458 APSPANATGL
+458 
-468 PEEPHPAGLAEIAPL
+468 EPHPAGLTEVAPL
-483 EPGRRF
+483 EEGRRF

-520 PEEPGLRHLAVNTED
+520 PEEPGVRHLAVNTED

-541 TFSGTIPAGEYG
+541 TFSGSIPAGEYG
-553 GGEVRL
+553 GGDVRL

-569 VADGKLTVR
+569 VTDGKLTVR

-595 DRDWLVILKGKVSL
+595 DRDWLVILAGKVSL

-631 DDDWLFEVKWDGH
+631 DDEWLFEVKWDGH
-644 RCLANLGTST
+644 RCLANLGTAT

-660 TRDMTAQFPEL
+660 RRDMTAQFPEL

-705 RFHRTPEELARNRGR
+705 RFHRTPEELARNKGR

-728 DLLWLDGQS
+728 DLLWLDGRP

-750 VEVLVE
+750 NEVLVE

-768 AGKAFFDQVKALQLE
+768 DGKRFFEQVRELELE
-783 GIVAKRAGSPYRP
+783 GIVAKRAASPYRP
-796 GTRSHDWRKIKALC
+796 GIRSPDWRKIKALC
-810 LQDCVIVGWTPGKGG
+810 LQDCVVVGWTPGKGG

-831 SLLLAVYDGG
+831 SLLLAVYDDG

-851 GFTHAFLADLLARL
+851 GFTHAFLADLLERL
-865 EELQVD
+865 QELQV
-871 KPQFEGFEGT
+871 PTPMFEGFEGT
-881 LRPRGARF
+881 PRPRGARF

-900 LKWTQDDKLRASSF
+900 LKWTQDDKLRAASF
-914 KGLRPDKPITDAR
+914 KGLRPDKPPTDAR

-932 DSPS
+932 GRPS

>member
-1 LATARRRRLPFPSA
+1 MATARRRRLPFPSA

-32 ELRLSNLNKVYWPGE
+32 ELRLSNLNKVYWPDD
-47 GITKGDLLAY
+47 GITKGDLLTY

-63 LILPHLHDRPLT
+63 LLLPHLRDRPLT
-75 MKRMP
+75 MYRMP
-80 NGLAGEPFYEKQVPA
+80 DGLAGAPFYEKQVPA

-108 EEDSRVVEFVLAQE
+108 EEDSRVVEFVLAQD

-132 GCIEMHPLHARAGSL
+132 GCIEMHPLHTRAGSL

-171 AKLIKVVL
+171 ARLVKVVL

-206 THTDAREFVERVGR
+206 THADAREFVERVGR

-234 PVADRAGKV
+234 PVADRAGKI
-243 FIDHQMNRSGAN
+243 FIDHQMNRQGAN

-269 VSTPLDWDELDTDV
+269 VSTPLDWDELDDDL
-283 EPGDFRIDNVW
+283 EPSDFRIDNVW
-294 ERFADG
+294 DRFAEGG
-300 DRFAPVLD
+300 DRFAPVLTD
-308 DKQSLTPAME
+308 RQSLTPAME
-318 ALGLTPGAPEEP
+318 ALGLTPGAPEE
-330 RDRSRPRFPPK
+330 RERTRPRFPA
-341 RSTRPASRASLD
+341 RRTTRPAGRASLD
-353 EYVAKRDFT
+353 EYVAKRDFQ
-362 RTPEPP
+362 RTPEPSGTQEP
-368 SSAASPDPAVPDPVS
+368 HPPV
-383 PYSASP
+383 
-389 VAAPDPASPIAAP
+389 
-402 DPPTSVAGPP
+402 
-412 NGRVARGGN
+412 NG
-421 DGEPLSTVPTGPA
+421 
-434 ARTSPTAPTGTS
+434 
-446 AATDSSAATNTS
+446 
-458 APSPANATGL
+458 
-468 PEEPHPAGLAEIAPL
+468 PHPAGLTEVAPL
-483 EPGRRF
+483 VEGRRF

-520 PEEPGLRHLAVNTED
+520 PEEPGVRHLAVNTED

-541 TFSGTIPAGEYG
+541 TFSGAIPAGEYG

-595 DRDWLVILKGKVSL
+595 DRDWLVILGGKVSL

-621 MAVLTAEAFD
+621 MAVLTAESFD
-631 DDDWLFEVKWDGH
+631 DDEWLFEVKWDGH
-644 RCLANLGTST
+644 RCLANLGQAT

-660 TRDMTAQFPEL
+660 RRDMTAQFPEL

-689 VALDRN
+689 VALDRD

-705 RFHRTPEELARNRGR
+705 RFHRTPEELARNKGR

-728 DLLWLDGQS
+728 DLLWLDGRP
-737 LLDLP
+737 LLELP
-742 LVERRARL
+742 LRERRARL
-750 VEVLVE
+750 EEVLVE
-756 TRDIRLSQVVEG
+756 TGDIRLSQVVEG
-768 AGKAFFDQVKALQLE
+768 AGTAFFEQVKALKLE
-783 GIVAKRAGSPYRP
+783 GIVAKRAASPYRP

-831 SLLLAVYDGG
+831 SLLVAVYDDG

-851 GFTHAFLADLLARL
+851 GFTHAFLADLLERL
-865 EELQVD
+865 QELQVP
-871 KPQFEGFEGT
+871 KPMFEGFEGT

-900 LKWTQDDKLRASSF
+900 LRWTDDNKLRASSF
-914 KGLRPDKPITDAR
+914 KGLRPDKPATDAR

-932 DSPS
+932 DTPS

>member
-1 LATARRRRLPFPSA
+1 MATARRRRLPFPSA

-32 ELRLSNLNKVYWPGE
+32 ELRLSNLNKVYWPDD

-57 YWNVAD
+57 YWNAAE
-63 LILPHLHDRPLT
+63 LLLPHLHDRPLT

-108 EEDSRVVEFVLAQE
+108 EEDSRVVEFVLAQDLP
-122 RASLLYVVNL
+122 SLLYVVNL
-132 GCIEMHPLHARAGSL
+132 GCIEMHPLHSRAGSL

-179 DGLGLRGYAKTSG
+179 DGLGLRGYPKTSG

-234 PVADRAGKV
+234 PVAERAGKI
-243 FIDHQMNRSGAN
+243 FIDHNMNRSGAN
-255 IASVYSLRPLPGAP
+255 IASVYSLRPMPGAP
-269 VSTPLDWDELDTDV
+269 VSTPLDWEELDTDL

-294 ERFADG
+294 DRFAEG
-300 DRFAPVLD
+300 DRFGPVLD
-308 DKQSLTPAME
+308 DKQSLLPAME
-318 ALGLTPGAPEEP
+318 ALGLTPGASEEP
-330 RDRSRPRFPPK
+330 RGRPRFPSK
-341 RSTRPASRASLD
+341 RTTRPAGRASLD
-353 EYVAKRDFT
+353 EYVAKRDFQ
-362 RTPEPP
+362 RTPEPGP
-368 SSAASPDPAVPDPVS
+368 SRGPPRW
-383 PYSASP
+383 
-389 VAAPDPASPIAAP
+389 AP
-402 DPPTSVAGPP
+402 DPPV
-412 NGRVARGGN
+412 
-421 DGEPLSTVPTGPA
+421 DG
-434 ARTSPTAPTGTS
+434 APTGRVTEAGNGGERLS
-446 AATDSSAATNTS
+446 TTPAGAAAAPQMPL
-458 APSPANATGL
+458 ADGM
-468 PEEPHPAGLAEIAPL
+468 PEGPHPAGLTEVAAL
-483 EPGRRF
+483 EEGRRF

-541 TFSGTIPAGEYG
+541 TFSGSIPAGEYG

-621 MAVLTAEAFD
+621 MAVLTSKPFD
-631 DDDWLFEVKWDGH
+631 DDGWLFEVKWDGH

-660 TRDMTAQFPEL
+660 SRDMTAQFPEL

-689 VALDRN
+689 VALDRE

-705 RFHRTPEELARNRGR
+705 RFHRTPEELARNKGR

-728 DLLWLDGQS
+728 DLLWLDGQP

-768 AGKAFFDQVKALQLE
+768 AGTDFFEQVRALQLE
-783 GIVAKRAGSPYRP
+783 GIVAKRAASPYRP
-796 GTRSHDWRKIKALC
+796 GIRSHDWRKIKALC

-825 RAATLG
+825 RSATLG
-831 SLLLAVYDGG
+831 SLLLAVYDEG

-851 GFTHAFLADLLARL
+851 GFTHAFLADLLAKLAEL
-865 EELQVD
+865 EV
-871 KPQFEGFEGT
+871 PRPMFEGFEGT
-881 LRPRGARF
+881 PRPRGARF

-914 KGLRPDKPITDAR
+914 KGLRPDKPPTDAR

-932 DSPS
+932 DRPR